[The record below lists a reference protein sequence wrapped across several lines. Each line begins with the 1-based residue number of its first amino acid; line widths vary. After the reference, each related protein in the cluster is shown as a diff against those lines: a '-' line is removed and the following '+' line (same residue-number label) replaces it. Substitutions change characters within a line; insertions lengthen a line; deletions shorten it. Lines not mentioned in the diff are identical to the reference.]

1 MTMEAQAETVSP
13 GARMLHGHGL
23 IWVAGGGCDLFV
35 HRRGDGVVQSRRY
48 FVVRLEP
55 GSLVPILRHPLII
68 LELVP
73 LPGTT
78 LTDIDGPDLELDLI
92 GALDQTLLAVANAVR
107 TGQSPAEAESLIPNQ
122 IRALEADAALTGNSH
137 VWWLRMIGGHAKRNG
152 GGPGQLL
159 RDGDVFMLAGRD
171 WIEAGAALTVE
182 SMSTRALADAGLFVT
197 ALLQHLRRLGEILA
211 DRMDAADQTVIE
223 GIEHRKQ
230 LSQAFVTDAARMAI
244 LGIGERTKLTPPTLE
259 GEPLVFRRA
268 IEAMQLVC
276 TEPVRLT
283 HPAISPRAPGAT
295 INQEAAVRSVARCS
309 GVHLRD
315 LVLPESWWRADYGRL
330 LGWLIRPDE
339 PDQVVVLEPG
349 RHGYQMI
356 DPISREAQPV
366 TPALARS
373 LRPLA
378 TAVQAPLPTTVGIRQ
393 LLRTGFLGSRRDVW
407 GLVLAAGLAGLAGV
421 AVPLA
426 TGQVLGSLASGT
438 QNSSLLE
445 IVFLLAIA
453 GLVGAMA
460 AAVQNLRLLR
470 VEGRAEAA
478 IEMSLWDRLIRLP
491 VAFFHSRPSGQ
502 LASAVLGISFIRASL
517 AGISAQSVGALAL
530 LLGDLVVI
538 LILSPVIGACVVG
551 LVLLCG
557 VGLTILGIHVVR
569 RGRASLPSEHRVAA
583 LADQLF
589 TGIKKLKL
597 ANAEDRAYVQ
607 WVAAASKARGLLL
620 PTRRLQATI
629 AAASTSL
636 PIVGQLLLFLI
647 LAGPMRHRIGLSE
660 FFILNTAFVM
670 LIGALLVLMSASVEI
685 FAAVPR
691 LESLKPVL
699 REVPEQRPEL
709 HDPGDLTGE
718 VELID
723 VTFGYNANDAP
734 LLEGFNLRVR
744 SGEFLA
750 VVGPSGSG
758 KSTLLRLLL
767 GFETPQVGSVLFDGH
782 DLATLDPQAVRRQ
795 IGVVLQD
802 GRLFAGSI
810 RDNISGSGQ
819 YNLQQVWEAARLA
832 GIDEDIDMLP
842 MGMST
847 ILPPGGGTLSVGQR
861 QRLLIARAMI
871 HHPRLILFD
880 EATSALDNR
889 TQEIVTAST
898 RQLAAT
904 RIVLAHRLS
913 TIRDADRIIVMERGR
928 IVQQGGFSDLIDQPN
943 GLFYR
948 LARRQMLE
956 PPETSRQGLTG
967 SHGMLSW

>member
-1 MTMEAQAETVSP
+1 MQAQAEVVSP
-13 GARMLHGHGL
+13 GARLFDGHGL
-23 IWVAGGGCDLFV
+23 IWVASGGCDLFA
-35 HRRGDGVVQSRRY
+35 HRRRAGVVESRRY
-48 FVVRLEP
+48 FVARLEP
-55 GSLVPILRHPLII
+55 GSLVPIVRHPLTS

-78 LTDIDGPDLELDLI
+78 LIDIDGPDPELDLI
-92 GALDQTLLAVANAVR
+92 GALDQTLLTVANAMR
-107 TGQSPAEAESLIPNQ
+107 TGQAPADAESLVPDQ
-122 IRALEADAALTGNSH
+122 IRALEAGAALTGNSH
-137 VWWLRMIGGHAKRNG
+137 VWWLRMIGGEAQRNG

-159 RDGDVFMLAGRD
+159 RDGDVFMLGGRD
-171 WIEAGAALTVE
+171 WIEAGAALTLE
-182 SMSTRALADAGLFVT
+182 PMSTRALADAGLFVP
-197 ALLQHLRRLGEILA
+197 ALLRHLRRLGEILA
-211 DRMDAADQTVIE
+211 ARMDAVDQTVLD
-223 GIEHRKQ
+223 GIGHRKQ
-230 LSQAFVTDAARMAI
+230 LSRAFVTDAARMAM
-244 LGIGERTKLTPPTLE
+244 LGVGERTKLTPPVVD

-276 TEPVRLT
+276 TESSVRLAA
-283 HPAISPRAPGAT
+283 PATSPRTRGAA
-295 INQEAAVRSVARCS
+295 IDQETAVRAVARCS

-330 LGWLIRPDE
+330 LGWLVRPGE
-339 PDQVVVLEPG
+339 PDQVVVLEPK
-349 RHGYQMI
+349 RRGYQMI
-356 DPISREAQPV
+356 DPISREVQPV

-373 LRPLA
+373 LRPAA
-378 TAVQAPLPTTVGIRQ
+378 TAVQAPLPTTAGIRQ
-393 LLRTGFLGSRRDVW
+393 LLRTGFLGSGRDVW
-407 GLVLAAGLAGLAGV
+407 GLLFAAGLAGVVGV
-421 AVPLA
+421 AAPLA

-453 GLVGAMA
+453 GLVSALA
-460 AAVQNLRLLR
+460 TAVQNLRLLR

-491 VAFFHSRPSGQ
+491 VGFFHSRPSGQ
-502 LASAVLGISFIRASL
+502 LASAVLGISYIRASL
-517 AGISAQSVGALAL
+517 TGISAQSVSALAL
-530 LLGDLVVI
+530 LLVDLVVI
-538 LILSPVIGACVVG
+538 LILSPMIGACVVG
-551 LVLLCG
+551 LVLLCA
-557 VGLTILGIHVVR
+557 VGLTILGIRVVR

-647 LAGPMRHRIGLSE
+647 LAGPMRHRVGISE
-660 FFILNTAFVM
+660 FFMLNTAFTM
-670 LIGALLVLMSASVEI
+670 LIGALLVLMSSSVEI

-691 LESLKPVL
+691 LESLHPVL
-699 REVPEQRPEL
+699 DEVPEQRPEL

-723 VTFGYNANDAP
+723 VTFGYNASDAP
-734 LLEGFNLRVR
+734 LLEGFNLKVK

-767 GFETPQVGSVLFDGH
+767 GFETPQAGSVLFDGH

-795 IGVVLQD
+795 LGVVLQD

-810 RDNISGSGQ
+810 RENISGTGHF
-819 YNLQQVWEAARLA
+819 NLQQVWEAARLA
-832 GIDEDIDMLP
+832 GVDDDIDMLP

-847 ILPPGGGTLSVGQR
+847 MLPPGGGTLSVGQR
-861 QRLLIARAMI
+861 QRLLIARALI

-913 TIRDADRIIVMERGR
+913 TIRDADRIIVMDKGR
-928 IVQQGGFSDLIDQPN
+928 IVQEGRFSDLIGQPD
-943 GLFYR
+943 GLFHR

-956 PPETSRQGLTG
+956 QS
-967 SHGMLSW
+967 

>member
-1 MTMEAQAETVSP
+1 MPGQAEVVSP
-13 GARMLHGHGL
+13 GARLFHGHGVV
-23 IWVAGGGCDLFV
+23 WVADGGCDLFA
-35 HRRGDGVVQSRRY
+35 HRRRAGVVESRRY
-48 FVVRLEP
+48 FVARLEP
-55 GSLVPILRHPLII
+55 RSLVLVVRHPLIG

-78 LTDIDGPDLELDLI
+78 LVDVDGPDLELDLI
-92 GALDQTLLAVANAVR
+92 GALDQTLLAVANALR
-107 TGQSPAEAESLIPNQ
+107 TGQSPAGAESLVPNQ
-122 IRALEADAALTGNSH
+122 IRALEAGAALTGNSH
-137 VWWLRMIGGHAKRNG
+137 VWWLRMVGGQAQRNG

-171 WIEAGAALTVE
+171 WIEADAALTLE
-182 SMSTRALADAGLFVT
+182 SMSTRELADAGLFVP

-211 DRMDAADQTVIE
+211 ARMDAVDQTVID

-230 LSQAFVTDAARMAI
+230 LSQAFVTDAARMAV
-244 LGIGERTKLTPPTLE
+244 LGVGERTKLTPPTVDSE
-259 GEPLVFRRA
+259 SLVFRRA

-276 TEPVRLT
+276 AEPSVRLAV
-283 HPAISPRAPGAT
+283 PATSPRTRGAT
-295 INQEAAVRSVARCS
+295 IDQEAAVRAVARGS

-315 LVLPESWWRADYGRL
+315 LVLPEGWWRGDYGRL
-330 LGWLIRPDE
+330 LGWLVRPDE
-339 PDQVVVLEPG
+339 PDQVVVLEPE
-349 RHGYQMI
+349 RRGYQLI
-356 DPISREAQPV
+356 DPISREARSV

-373 LRPLA
+373 LRPVA
-378 TAVQAPLPTTVGIRQ
+378 TAVQAPLTTTVGIRQ
-393 LLRTGFLGSRRDVW
+393 LLRTGFVGSRRDVW
-407 GLVLAAGLAGLAGV
+407 GLLLAAGMAGLAGV
-421 AVPLA
+421 AAPLA
-426 TGQVLGSLASGT
+426 TGQVLGSLASGA
-438 QNSSLLE
+438 QNGSLLE
-445 IVFLLAIA
+445 IVVLLSIA

-460 AAVQNLRLLR
+460 TAVQNLRLLR

-502 LASAVLGISFIRASL
+502 LASAVLGISYVRASL
-517 AGISAQSVGALAL
+517 TGIGALAVGALAL
-530 LLGDLVVI
+530 LLVDLVVI
-538 LILSPVIGACVVG
+538 LILNPVIGAFVAG
-551 LVLLCG
+551 LVLFCA
-557 VGLTILGIHVVR
+557 VGLTILGKGVVR

-636 PIVGQLLLFLI
+636 PIIGQLLLFLI
-647 LAGPMRHRIGLSE
+647 LAGPMRHRVGISE
-660 FFILNTAFVM
+660 FFILNTAFTM

-691 LESLKPVL
+691 LESLRPVL
-699 REVPEQRPEL
+699 DQVPEQRPEL

-723 VTFGYNANDAP
+723 ITFCYHANDAP
-734 LLEGFNLRVR
+734 VLEGFNLRVT

-758 KSTLLRLLL
+758 KSTVLRLIL
-767 GFETPQVGSVLFDGH
+767 GFETPQAGSVLFNGH

-795 IGVVLQD
+795 LGVVLQD

-810 RDNISGSGQ
+810 RENISGSGH

-832 GIDEDIDMLP
+832 GIEDDIDMLP

-847 ILPPGGGTLSVGQR
+847 MLPPGGGTLSVGQR
-861 QRLLIARAMI
+861 QRLLIARALI
-871 HHPRLILFD
+871 HRPRLILFD

-913 TIRDADRIIVMERGR
+913 TIRDADRIIVMDHGR
-928 IVQQGGFSDLIDQPN
+928 IVQEGRFSDLIGQPN

-956 PPETSRQGLTG
+956 LP
-967 SHGMLSW
+967 